1 MQASFL
7 LFIFVITKT
16 KCIMKRKTLL
26 FLFIAIASSQIVQAQ
41 ISKGDYF
48 VGGQLGFAMLKNESS
63 HIYQNNKQTNII
75 IAPALGFVTKD
86 NVVWGFDI
94 PVDIYKYEPAP
105 ATTTT
110 RKWLSAGVGIFAR
123 KYFEIVDRFYLFG
136 QGRFGASYISEKTSL
151 EAARQ
156 KRTGFSVTLSLYPGI
171 SYAIKKNI
179 HIESGFYNL
188 GAIGYTRTKTTSTDL
203 TVFDSGKSSAIG
215 FSADIDNST
224 SFTVGIRFFVP
235 GKSK

>member
-1 MQASFL
+1 
-7 LFIFVITKT
+7 
-16 KCIMKRKTLL
+16 MKRKTLL
-26 FLFIAIASSQIVQAQ
+26 FLLIFISSSQILQAQ

-48 VGGQLGFAMLKNESS
+48 IGGQLGFATLKNESS
-63 HIYQNNKQTNII
+63 QTYSIYKQTNII
-75 IAPALGFVTKD
+75 IATALGFVTKD
-86 NVVWGFDI
+86 NLIWGIDI
-94 PVDIYKYEPAP
+94 PVEIYKNVPAP
-105 ATTTT
+105 GTSTD
-110 RKWLSAGVGIFAR
+110 RKWLSAGAGIFAR

-136 QGRFGASYISEKTSL
+136 QGRLGASYILEKNSF

-156 KRTGFSVTLSLYPGI
+156 KKTGYSIALSVYPGI

-188 GAIGYTRTKTTSTDL
+188 GAIGYTRTKTTSTDITRL
-203 TVFDSGKSSAIG
+203 ESGKSSAFG
-215 FSADIDNST
+215 FAADIDNST

>member
-7 LFIFVITKT
+7 LFIFAFTKT
-16 KCIMKRKTLL
+16 KCIMKRKPLL
-26 FLFIAIASSQIVQAQ
+26 FLLIILFSSQIVQAQ

-48 VGGQLGFAMLKNESS
+48 IGGQLGFAMLKNESS
-63 HIYQNNKQTNII
+63 RNYSNNKQTNII

-86 NVVWGFDI
+86 NLVWGFDV
-94 PVDIYKYEPAP
+94 PVEIYKYEPAP
-105 ATTTT
+105 GTGNNRT
-110 RKWLSAGVGIFAR
+110 WLSAGAGVFAR
-123 KYFEIVDRFYLFG
+123 KYFEIADRFYLFG
-136 QGRFGASYISEKTSL
+136 QGRFGASYISEKNSL

-156 KRTGFSVTLSLYPGI
+156 KRTGFSLMLSVYPGI

-203 TVFDSGKSSAIG
+203 TVFDNGKSSSIG
-215 FSADIDNST
+215 FGADFDNAT